1 MGNSWLE
8 EWLKRDI
15 ELPDGAEDVDAAARC
30 VIWTLVPAETGITD
44 DVAARVRA
52 ALHRLYL
59 RAIIDTL
66 CAVSRWIDPFGP
78 HDEDA
83 GRTDALVRACKAFWT
98 GAGRVHVSQ
107 HGHRRR
113 RRQGGQALRPQTQ
126 PPASPAGGPDA

>member
-30 VIWTLVPAETGITD
+30 VIWMLVPAETGITD

-59 RAIIDTL
+59 RAIFDTL
-66 CAVSRWIDPFGP
+66 CAVSRWIDPYGP
-78 HDEDA
+78 HDEDTERA
-83 GRTDALVRACKAFWT
+83 DALVRACNAFWT
-98 GAGRVHVSQ
+98 GATRARTPHSP
-107 HGHRRR
+107 RRR
-113 RRQGGQALRPQTQ
+113 RRQGGQALRPHTQ

>member
-30 VIWTLVPAETGITD
+30 VIWMLVPAETGITD

-59 RAIIDTL
+59 RAIFDTL
-66 CAVSRWIDPFGP
+66 CAVSRWIDPYGP
-78 HDEDA
+78 HDEDTE
-83 GRTDALVRACKAFWT
+83 RTDALVRACNAFWA
-98 GAGRVHVSQ
+98 GAGRAHVSQ